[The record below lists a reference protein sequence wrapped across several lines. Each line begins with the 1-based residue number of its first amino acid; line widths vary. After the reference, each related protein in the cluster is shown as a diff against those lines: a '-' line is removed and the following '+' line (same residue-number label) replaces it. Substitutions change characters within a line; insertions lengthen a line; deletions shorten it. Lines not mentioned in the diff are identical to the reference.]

1 MKIIKSAGLLALIV
15 PFLAFGQGQSAVAS
29 AGLTPENSL
38 YFFDRF
44 GEALQRFFTFNPEAK
59 ARLEI
64 SFAAER
70 IAEIRVI
77 LDTKGVKAGGITVAE
92 ESLKSNLR
100 RAAEILAGEKA
111 KGKDIGQLANSLSD
125 EVGRNK
131 DLLKQTF
138 EDQKDAIEKKQEEL
152 KAAIRVALAAGDTAK
167 VDALTKEL
175 QDLKDQKKLLEDKE
189 DEQEDAIDD
198 EDEKLDE
205 QMSDQKEVEEK
216 IREAGKKKDEI
227 VREAG
232 KEGVEVPAGAFEEFD
247 ALLAKAQAA
256 FDGGNY
262 AEAKSFAK
270 QAKKV
275 LEGVHENV
283 GELKDAQEKE
293 DELEK
298 DSEERQNEAEKKN
311 QESLRESDKKAEE
324 EQKQLLEKQK
334 EQFEKDS
341 ESGAGGWGR

>member
-15 PFLAFGQGQSAVAS
+15 PFLAFGQGQTALLS

-64 SFAAER
+64 TFAAER

-92 ESLKSNLR
+92 DSLKSNLR

-138 EDQKDAIEKKQEEL
+138 EDRKDAIENKQKEL
-152 KAAIRVALAAGDTAK
+152 KAAIRAAIAAGDTAK
-167 VDALTKEL
+167 VDVLTKEL

-205 QMSDQKEVEEK
+205 QMSDQKEAEEK
-216 IREAGKKKDEI
+216 IREAEKKKDEI
-227 VREAG
+227 TREAG
-232 KEGVEVPAGAFEEFD
+232 KEGVEVPAGAFDEFND
-247 ALLAKAQAA
+247 LLAKAQAA

-270 QAKKV
+270 QAKKA
-275 LEGVHENV
+275 LEGVHENL
-283 GELKDAQEKE
+283 GELKDQKEKE

-298 DSEERQNEAEKKN
+298 DSEERK
-311 QESLRESDKKAEE
+311 SESDKKRMESIRE
-324 EQKQLLEKQK
+324 DEKKSQEKQLEAEKQQA
-334 EQFEKDS
+334 EDE
-341 ESGAGGWGR
+341 GGR

>member
-1 MKIIKSAGLLALIV
+1 
-15 PFLAFGQGQSAVAS
+15 
-29 AGLTPENSL
+29 
-38 YFFDRF
+38 
-44 GEALQRFFTFNPEAK
+44 
-59 ARLEI
+59 
-64 SFAAER
+64 
-70 IAEIRVI
+70 
-77 LDTKGVKAGGITVAE
+77 
-92 ESLKSNLR
+92 
-100 RAAEILAGEKA
+100 
-111 KGKDIGQLANSLSD
+111 
-125 EVGRNK
+125 
-131 DLLKQTF
+131 

-232 KEGVEVPAGAFEEFD
+232 KEGVEVPAGAFDEFD
-247 ALLAKAQAA
+247 VLLAKAKAA
-256 FDGGNY
+256 LDVGNY
-262 AEAKSFAK
+262 AEAKNLAK
-270 QAKKV
+270 QAKKA

-283 GELKDAQEKE
+283 GELKDAKEKE

-311 QESLRESDKKAEE
+311 RESLRESDKKAEE

-334 EQFEKDS
+334 EQSEKDS